1 AIKAD
6 GLRLIEGESE
16 IAAPVRAAAR
26 AEELG
31 VQDYVVLAL
40 KAHSLAPA
48 LDQIAPLL
56 GPETAVV
63 TMQNGVP
70 WWYFYKAGGA
80 LEGTRIQAV
89 DPGGTI
95 WQRIGPQRV

>member
-1 AIKAD
+1 ED
-6 GLRLIEGESE
+6 GKETT
-16 IAAPVRAAAR
+16 APVRAAAK
-26 AEELG
+26 AGDLG
-31 VQDYVVLAL
+31 AQDYVVLAL
-40 KAHSLAPA
+40 KAHSVAPA

-56 GPETAVV
+56 GPDTSVV

-80 LEGTRIQAV
+80 LEGTRLQQV

-95 WQRIGPQRV
+95 WERLG

>member
-1 AIKAD
+1 
-6 GLRLIEGESE
+6 LRLIEDGKETT
-16 IAAPVRAAAR
+16 APVRAAAK

-31 VQDYVVLAL
+31 AQDYVVLAL
-40 KAHSLAPA
+40 KAHSVAPA

-56 GPETAVV
+56 GDHTSVV

-80 LEGTRIQAV
+80 LEGTRLHQV

-95 WQRIGPQRV
+95 WDRLGPQRVIGSVVY